1 MVEHVIFDC
10 DGVLIDTEI
19 VAAEVMVDWLQS
31 EKVEISVP
39 EFIKSFTGK
48 TFSDIIQIL
57 QEADRLHKRTICGSI
72 VHELDNTVRQRV
84 RPIEGVRQMLD
95 AIKMPKSVVSNSTA
109 DYVAEALEKLDITHH
124 FESRVFSSEM
134 VEKAKPSPMVYQLAV
149 DTLQLPKTSIIT
161 VEDSY
166 TGVMA
171 SISAGLPTIGFLG
184 GSHILEGHG
193 ERLKELGVI
202 GLASNHQELSRIL
215 GGLLERQFRI

>member
-1 MVEHVIFDC
+1 MVEHIIFDC

-31 EKVEISVP
+31 EKVEITVP
-39 EFIKSFTGK
+39 EFIRGFTGK
-48 TFSDIIQIL
+48 TFSDIIQLL
-57 QEADRLHKRTICGSI
+57 QEAKRLHKATISSSI

-84 RPIEGVRQMLD
+84 RPIEGVWQMLD
-95 AIKMPKSVVSNSTA
+95 AIKQPKSVVSNSAA
-109 DYVAEALEKLDITHH
+109 DYVVEALEKLDITHH
-124 FESRVFSSEM
+124 FGHRVFSSEM

-161 VEDSY
+161 IEDSY

-171 SISAGLPTIGFLG
+171 SIGAGLPTIGFLG
-184 GSHILEGHG
+184 GSHILDGHG

-202 GLASNHQELSRIL
+202 GLAKNHQELSRIISKL
-215 GGLLERQFRI
+215 IEKA

>member
-1 MVEHVIFDC
+1 MVEHIIFDC

-31 EKVEISVP
+31 EKVEITVP
-39 EFIKSFTGK
+39 EFIRGFTGK
-48 TFSDIIQIL
+48 TFSDIIQLL
-57 QEADRLHKRTICGSI
+57 QEAKRLHKGTINNSI

-84 RPIEGVRQMLD
+84 RPIEGVWQMLD
-95 AIKMPKSVVSNSTA
+95 AIKQPKSVVSNSAA
-109 DYVAEALEKLDITHH
+109 DYVAEALAKLDITHH

-161 VEDSY
+161 IEDSY

-184 GSHILEGHG
+184 GSHILDGHG
-193 ERLKELGVI
+193 DRLKELGVI
-202 GLASNHQELSRIL
+202 GLAKNHQELSRIIS
-215 GGLLERQFRI
+215 EFTQASIR